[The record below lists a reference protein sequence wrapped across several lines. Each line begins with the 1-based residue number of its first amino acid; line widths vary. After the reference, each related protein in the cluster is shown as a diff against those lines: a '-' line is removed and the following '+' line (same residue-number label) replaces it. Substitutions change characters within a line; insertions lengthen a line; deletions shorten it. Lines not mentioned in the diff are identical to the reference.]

1 MNWTRATFLMLP
13 MLGLAVAIPAA
24 GGDKKKEYPTFG
36 KITRLDPGL
45 DALLDKDAKLEKI
58 AGGKDPATGKDRF
71 VWTEGV
77 VWVPKGGYILF
88 SDIPNNVINKWKDG
102 EVTKFIEP
110 AGYRGNKRNIGN
122 PGDEPGTNGLRM
134 DSEGRLVSCQ
144 HGDRRVARL
153 NTKLDANTKPMIGLD
168 NVKWT
173 TLADRYTAKRLN
185 SPNDLVFAK
194 NGDIYF
200 TDPPYGLEKH
210 DKDPARELTFQGVYR
225 IKKDDSPIG
234 YHGEIELL
242 TKELNRP
249 NGIALSPDD
258 KTLYVGNSETDNP
271 VWMAFPLEGGKLG
284 AGKVFFNA
292 SKLVAQKLPGA
303 PDGMKVDTQGNLWA
317 TGPGGVLILSPKGV
331 LLGLIETGTN
341 TANCCFGDDGSTLY
355 ICANHDI
362 ARIRTKVKGLG
373 F

>member
-1 MNWTRATFLMLP
+1 MTWTRATLLLIPVF
-13 MLGLAVAIPAA
+13 GLALTIPASG
-24 GGDKKKEYPTFG
+24 GGDKKQSYPTIG

-45 DALLDKDAKLEKI
+45 DKLLDKDAKLEKL
-58 AGGKDPATGKDRF
+58 AGGF

-77 VWVPKGGYILF
+77 VWVKDGGYLLF
-88 SDIPNNVINKWKDG
+88 SDIPNNVINKWKEGDG
-102 EVTKFIEP
+102 ITKFISP
-110 AGYRGNKRNIGN
+110 AGYRGKERNIGKA
-122 PGDEPGTNGLRM
+122 GDEPGTNGLRM
-134 DSEGRLVSCQ
+134 DNEGRLVSCQ
-144 HGDRRVARL
+144 HGDRRVAVL
-153 NTKLDANTKPMIGLD
+153 DTKPDANTKPMIGLD

-173 TLADRYTAKRLN
+173 TLADKYMGKRLN

-194 NGDIYF
+194 NGDLYF

-210 DKDPARELTFQGVYR
+210 DKDPARELSFQGVYR
-225 IKKDDSPIG
+225 IKKDESPIG

-303 PDGMKVDTQGNLWA
+303 PDGMKVDTEGNLWA

-331 LLGLIETGTN
+331 LLGLIEPATN